1 MLKFLRGAVAVADKT
16 IIKATR
22 ALSLKL
28 RLILLVFIMSIAP
41 IGLIG
46 VTAYKKADADIVNK
60 TSLSSLQI
68 VRQMSLTI
76 NAKLSSWKQ
85 YGDIIAVSED
95 AQSILKNYDGMD
107 DANKYLSSKKL
118 VRIMKEA
125 LKVTLDIQEPVLM
138 SNGGGVISMS
148 DSSSFI
154 NNIAGADEIKKNTK
168 DADGRYVWFTD
179 DVAKKEYKGLIV
191 LSRGIKDLGTFNDT
205 IGSLFLRVDS
215 NYLYSLYN
223 NANLGTGSKVY
234 LLDSK
239 YMVVLSG
246 DKNEVGSRFTDS
258 TSRSIDK
265 IYKTGSTSG
274 TIKNVEGGYLAAFS
288 VVPESGWTVVALI
301 PNEYMN
307 SLSNDIKHIVI
318 QVVLICILIS
328 ILIFM
333 VVYRSIT
340 FPLWELIR
348 SMRDLKKGS
357 LKSGKLLD
365 DSRDEVAEV
374 TASYNLMIDELNQ
387 QIENIKAKEQQRT
400 LAEFKALQAQINP
413 HFIAN
418 TLNNVA
424 WMAKMQ
430 KADNIESVV
439 TSMIK
444 LLNSSMGRGPDIIT
458 IEEEIENIKSY
469 INIQEYKY
477 IKKIGVNIDFDAEIL
492 KYKILKFIL
501 QPIVENSMIHGLG
514 PKQGQGFITIKG
526 YADDGDISIIV
537 EDNGVGMTQNEI
549 DLLLKGEENGSRE
562 RFSSIGLRNVNE
574 RIRLAYGEKYGLHIK
589 SQKDVFTSVE
599 IRIPIII

>member
-374 TASYNLMIDELNQ
+374 T
-387 QIENIKAKEQQRT
+387 
-400 LAEFKALQAQINP
+400 
-413 HFIAN
+413 
-418 TLNNVA
+418 
-424 WMAKMQ
+424 
-430 KADNIESVV
+430 
-439 TSMIK
+439 
-444 LLNSSMGRGPDIIT
+444 
-458 IEEEIENIKSY
+458 
-469 INIQEYKY
+469 
-477 IKKIGVNIDFDAEIL
+477 
-492 KYKILKFIL
+492 
-501 QPIVENSMIHGLG
+501 
-514 PKQGQGFITIKG
+514 
-526 YADDGDISIIV
+526 
-537 EDNGVGMTQNEI
+537 
-549 DLLLKGEENGSRE
+549 
-562 RFSSIGLRNVNE
+562 
-574 RIRLAYGEKYGLHIK
+574 
-589 SQKDVFTSVE
+589 
-599 IRIPIII
+599 

>member
-215 NYLYSLYN
+215 NYLYNLYN

-318 QVVLICILIS
+318 QVVLICIVIS

-492 KYKILKFIL
+492 KCKILKFIL

-537 EDNGVGMTQNEI
+537 EDNGVGMTQNEM

>member
-1 MLKFLRGAVAVADKT
+1 MLKFMRGAVAVLDKT

-22 ALSLKL
+22 SLSLKL
-28 RLILLVFIMSIAP
+28 RLILLVFIMSIVP

-68 VRQMSLTI
+68 VKQMSLTI

-95 AQSILKNYDGMD
+95 AQSILKNYDDMD

-154 NNIAGADEIKKNTK
+154 NNIAGADEIKRNTK
-168 DADGRYVWFTD
+168 EADGRYVWFTD

-239 YMVVLSG
+239 YMIVLSAN
-246 DKNEVGSRFTDS
+246 KNEVGSQFTAS
-258 TSRSIDK
+258 TSLSIDK
-265 IYKTGSTSG
+265 IYRTGVTAG
-274 TIKNVEGGYLAAFS
+274 TIKDVEGGYLAAFS
-288 VVPESGWTVVALI
+288 VVPESDWTVVALI
-301 PNEYMN
+301 PNKYMN

-318 QVVLICILIS
+318 QVVLICMLIS

-333 VVYRSIT
+333 AVYRSIT
-340 FPLWELIR
+340 FPLWELIN

-357 LKSGKLLD
+357 LKSRKLLD

-387 QIENIKAKEQQRT
+387 HIENIKAKEKQKT
-400 LAEFKALQAQINP
+400 LAEFRALQAQINP

-477 IKKIGVNIDFDAEIL
+477 IKKIGVNIDFDTEIL

-514 PKQGQGFITIKG
+514 PKQGQGFIIIKG

-549 DLLLKGEENGSRE
+549 DSLLKGEEAGSKE
-562 RFSSIGLRNVNE
+562 RFSSIGLKNVNE
-574 RIRLAYGEKYGLHIK
+574 RIRLAYGEKYGLYIK
-589 SQKDVFTSVE
+589 SQKNVFTSVE
-599 IRIPIII
+599 IRIPIIF

>member
-1 MLKFLRGAVAVADKT
+1 
-16 IIKATR
+16 
-22 ALSLKL
+22 
-28 RLILLVFIMSIAP
+28 
-41 IGLIG
+41 
-46 VTAYKKADADIVNK
+46 
-60 TSLSSLQI
+60 
-68 VRQMSLTI
+68 
-76 NAKLSSWKQ
+76 
-85 YGDIIAVSED
+85 
-95 AQSILKNYDGMD
+95 
-107 DANKYLSSKKL
+107 
-118 VRIMKEA
+118 
-125 LKVTLDIQEPVLM
+125 
-138 SNGGGVISMS
+138 
-148 DSSSFI
+148 
-154 NNIAGADEIKKNTK
+154 
-168 DADGRYVWFTD
+168 
-179 DVAKKEYKGLIV
+179 
-191 LSRGIKDLGTFNDT
+191 
-205 IGSLFLRVDS
+205 
-215 NYLYSLYN
+215 
-223 NANLGTGSKVY
+223 
-234 LLDSK
+234 
-239 YMVVLSG
+239 
-246 DKNEVGSRFTDS
+246 
-258 TSRSIDK
+258 
-265 IYKTGSTSG
+265 
-274 TIKNVEGGYLAAFS
+274 
-288 VVPESGWTVVALI
+288 
-301 PNEYMN
+301 
-307 SLSNDIKHIVI
+307 
-318 QVVLICILIS
+318 
-328 ILIFM
+328 
-333 VVYRSIT
+333 
-340 FPLWELIR
+340 
-348 SMRDLKKGS
+348 
-357 LKSGKLLD
+357 
-365 DSRDEVAEV
+365 
-374 TASYNLMIDELNQ
+374 MIDELNQ

-537 EDNGVGMTQNEI
+537 EDNGVGMTQNEM

>member
-1 MLKFLRGAVAVADKT
+1 MHKFLHRAIAVLDKT
-16 IIKATR
+16 IVKATR
-22 ALSLKL
+22 VLSLKF
-28 RLILLVFIMSIAP
+28 RLILLVIIMSIAP
-41 IGLIG
+41 ILLIG
-46 VTAYKKADADIVNK
+46 VTSYKKADADIVNK

-68 VRQMSLTI
+68 VKQMSLTI
-76 NAKLSSWKQ
+76 NAKLASWKQ

-95 AQSILKNYDGMD
+95 AQSILKRYDEMD
-107 DANKYLSSKKL
+107 DANKYLSGKKL
-118 VRIMKEA
+118 IRIMKEA

-148 DSSSFI
+148 ESSSFI
-154 NNIAGADEIKKNTK
+154 NNIAGADEIKLMTRE
-168 DADGRYVWFTD
+168 ADGRYVWYTD
-179 DVAKKEYKGLIV
+179 DVAKKEYKGLVV

-215 NYLYSLYN
+215 NYLYSLYS
-223 NANLGTGSKVY
+223 NANLGKGSKVY

-246 DKNEVGSRFTDS
+246 NKSEVGNKFTYS
-258 TSRSIDK
+258 TSRSIDR
-265 IYKTGSTSG
+265 IYKAGKDSG

-301 PNEYMN
+301 PNKYMN
-307 SLSNDIKHIVI
+307 SLSNEIKHMVV
-318 QVVLICILIS
+318 QVVLICILIAMV
-328 ILIFM
+328 IFL

-340 FPLWELIR
+340 FPLWELIS
-348 SMRDLKKGS
+348 SMRELKKGN
-357 LKSGKLLD
+357 LKARKLMD

-374 TASYNLMIDELNQ
+374 TASYNHMIDELNLH
-387 QIENIKAKEQQRT
+387 IENIKAKEKLRA
-400 LAEFKALQAQINP
+400 LAEFRALQAQINP

-444 LLNSSMGRGPDIIT
+444 LLNSSMGRGPDIIS
-458 IEEEIENIKSY
+458 IEDEIENIKSY

-477 IKKIGVNIDFDAEIL
+477 IKKIGVNIDFDSEIMNC
-492 KYKILKFIL
+492 KILKFIL
-501 QPIVENSMIHGLG
+501 QPIVENAMIHGLG

-526 YADDGDISIIV
+526 YADGEDISIIV
-537 EDNGVGMTQNEI
+537 EDNGVGMTENEI
-549 DLLLKGEENGSRE
+549 ETLLKGEDTGSKE
-562 RFSSIGLRNVNE
+562 RFSSIGLNNVNE
-574 RIRLAYGEKYGLHIK
+574 RIKLAYGENYGLYIK

-599 IRIPIII
+599 IRIPIVL

>member
-537 EDNGVGMTQNEI
+537 EDNGVGMTQNEM

>member
-477 IKKIGVNIDFDAEIL
+477 IKKIGVDIDFDAEIL

-537 EDNGVGMTQNEI
+537 EDNGVGMTQNEM

>member
-215 NYLYSLYN
+215 NYLYNLYN

-537 EDNGVGMTQNEI
+537 EDNGVGMTQNEM

>member
-1 MLKFLRGAVAVADKT
+1 MHKFLHRAIAVLDKT
-16 IIKATR
+16 IVKATR
-22 ALSLKL
+22 VLSLKF
-28 RLILLVFIMSIAP
+28 RLILLVIIMSIAP
-41 IGLIG
+41 ILLIG
-46 VTAYKKADADIVNK
+46 VTSYKKADADIVNK

-68 VRQMSLTI
+68 VKQMSLTI
-76 NAKLSSWKQ
+76 NAKLASWKQ

-95 AQSILKNYDGMD
+95 AQSILKRYDEMD
-107 DANKYLSSKKL
+107 DANKYLSGKKL
-118 VRIMKEA
+118 IRIMKEA

-148 DSSSFI
+148 ESSSFI
-154 NNIAGADEIKKNTK
+154 NNIAGADEIKLMTRE
-168 DADGRYVWFTD
+168 ADGRYVWYTD
-179 DVAKKEYKGLIV
+179 DVAKKEYKGLVV

-215 NYLYSLYN
+215 NYLYSLYS
-223 NANLGTGSKVY
+223 NANLGKGSKVY

-246 DKNEVGSRFTDS
+246 NKIEVGNKFTYS
-258 TSRSIDK
+258 TSRSIDR
-265 IYKTGSTSG
+265 IYKAGKDSG

-301 PNEYMN
+301 PNKYMN
-307 SLSNDIKHIVI
+307 SLSNEIKHMVV
-318 QVVLICILIS
+318 QVVLICILIAMV
-328 ILIFM
+328 IFL

-340 FPLWELIR
+340 FPLWELIS
-348 SMRDLKKGS
+348 SMRELKKGN
-357 LKSGKLLD
+357 LKARKLMD

-374 TASYNLMIDELNQ
+374 TASYNHMIDELNLH
-387 QIENIKAKEQQRT
+387 IENIKAKEKLRA
-400 LAEFKALQAQINP
+400 LAEFRALQAQINP

-458 IEEEIENIKSY
+458 IEDEIENIKSY

-477 IKKIGVNIDFDAEIL
+477 IKKIGVNIDFDSEIMNC
-492 KYKILKFIL
+492 KILKFIL
-501 QPIVENSMIHGLG
+501 QPIVENAMIHGLG

-526 YADDGDISIIV
+526 YADGEDISIIV
-537 EDNGVGMTQNEI
+537 EDNGVGMTENEI
-549 DLLLKGEENGSRE
+549 ETLLKGEDTGSKE
-562 RFSSIGLRNVNE
+562 RFSSIGLNNVNE
-574 RIRLAYGEKYGLHIK
+574 RIKLAYGEKYGLYLK
-589 SQKDVFTSVE
+589 SQKNVFTSVE
-599 IRIPIII
+599 IRIPIVL

>member
-265 IYKTGSTSG
+265 IYGTGSTSG

-477 IKKIGVNIDFDAEIL
+477 IKKIGVDIDFDAEIL

-537 EDNGVGMTQNEI
+537 EDNGVGMTQNEM

>member
-1 MLKFLRGAVAVADKT
+1 MLKFLNRAIAVLDKT
-16 IIKATR
+16 IVKATR
-22 ALSLKL
+22 VLSLKF
-28 RLILLVFIMSIAP
+28 RLILLVIIMSIAP
-41 IGLIG
+41 ILLIG
-46 VTAYKKADADIVNK
+46 VTSYKKADADIVNK

-68 VRQMSLTI
+68 VKQMSLTI
-76 NAKLSSWKQ
+76 NAKLASWKQ

-95 AQSILKNYDGMD
+95 AQSILKRYDEMD
-107 DANKYLSSKKL
+107 DANKYLSGKKL
-118 VRIMKEA
+118 IRIMKEA

-148 DSSSFI
+148 ESSSFI
-154 NNIAGADEIKKNTK
+154 NNIAGADEIKLMTRE
-168 DADGRYVWFTD
+168 ADGRYVWYTD
-179 DVAKKEYKGLIV
+179 DVAKKEYKGLVV

-215 NYLYSLYN
+215 NYLYSLYS
-223 NANLGTGSKVY
+223 NANLGKGSKVY

-246 DKNEVGSRFTDS
+246 NKSEVGNKFTFS
-258 TSRSIDK
+258 TSRSIDR
-265 IYKTGSTSG
+265 IYKSGKDSG

-288 VVPESGWTVVALI
+288 IVPESGWTVVALI
-301 PNEYMN
+301 PNKYMN
-307 SLSNDIKHIVI
+307 SLSNEIKHMVV
-318 QVVLICILIS
+318 QVVLICILIAMV
-328 ILIFM
+328 IFL

-340 FPLWELIR
+340 FPLWELIS
-348 SMRDLKKGS
+348 SMRELKKGN
-357 LKSGKLLD
+357 LKARKLMD

-374 TASYNLMIDELNQ
+374 TASYNHMIDELNLH
-387 QIENIKAKEQQRT
+387 IENIKAKEKLRA
-400 LAEFKALQAQINP
+400 LAEFRALQAQINP

-444 LLNSSMGRGPDIIT
+444 LLNSSMGRGPDIIS
-458 IEEEIENIKSY
+458 IEDEIENIKSY

-477 IKKIGVNIDFDAEIL
+477 IKKIGVNIDFDSEIMNC
-492 KYKILKFIL
+492 KILKFIL
-501 QPIVENSMIHGLG
+501 QPIVENAMIHGLG

-526 YADDGDISIIV
+526 YADGEDISIIV
-537 EDNGVGMTQNEI
+537 EDNGVGMTENEI
-549 DLLLKGEENGSRE
+549 ETLLKGEDTGSKE
-562 RFSSIGLRNVNE
+562 RFSSIGLNNVNE
-574 RIRLAYGEKYGLHIK
+574 RIKLAYGENYGLYIK

-599 IRIPIII
+599 IRIPIVL

>member
-526 YADDGDISIIV
+526 YADHGDISIIV
-537 EDNGVGMTQNEI
+537 EDNGVGMTQNEM